1 MDLQYLIENLDKI
14 LIYFVPA
21 SVFMASYQIIVR
33 YSDDVKIFSAGSVVL
48 SYVMTTIIRAVWP
61 AASTQAI
68 LAIAFIAG
76 AIFALIKNSRV
87 AETFFKKKLQK
98 VYWGNVWY
106 GITDY
111 EHGTYLHVYVDGT
124 DISYRGAFRDDYKD
138 DEGHTWIVLSNY
150 RMFKGF
156 DDNGDNGD
164 GLITLEDYRQ
174 DDTKRVAIDT
184 TKVSRVSMRY
194 SKDSVK
200 II

>member
-87 AETFFKKKLQK
+87 TETFFKKKLQK